1 MDKVNST
8 QQEQLLNIGAYL
20 REVRLEKGKQIDEVA
35 NQIFIR
41 PALVKAIEAGDWES
55 LPEPVFVQGFIRRYA
70 EYLGL
75 DGRELS
81 KRFEPT
87 PVSVL
92 PNPELAN
99 STSVE
104 GIIKP
109 QDKHGLKVLSKAEPA
124 QNGATLNPKKD
135 SRRNWNWLIGVLGV
149 AALVGLVVWLTTRNT
164 PQRVATPSDT
174 TDETAIAP
182 EADPETDSESVTT
195 SISPDTAPEPAET
208 ASPSELETAT
218 AASAAP
224 ITFAVNIEDDAW
236 LRVTADGE
244 RVYEGIL
251 SAGSQESW
259 TADTVLEVT
268 AGNSGSVLYSFN
280 GSEERA
286 MGNPGAVTRLTLT
299 PDTDP
304 ESLSAQ

>member
-1 MDKVNST
+1 MNPT

-20 REVRLEKGKQIDEVA
+20 RDVRKEKGKDIDEVA

-41 PALVKAIEAGDWES
+41 PALVRAIEAGDWES

-81 KRFEPT
+81 KKFEPT

-99 STSVE
+99 SSNVE
-104 GIIKP
+104 GVIKP
-109 QDKHGLKVLSKAEPA
+109 QDKHGLKVLSKAEMTH
-124 QNGATLNPKKD
+124 NGSAISPPKD
-135 SRRNWNWLIGVLGV
+135 SKSKGNWLI
-149 AALVGLVVWLTTRNT
+149 ALVAIAGLAGLVIWLTTRNT
-164 PQRVATPSDT
+164 PQRATTPDPATEEAAIAENSAADTNESEVPEEATP
-174 TDETAIAP
+174 A
-182 EADPETDSESVTT
+182 VT
-195 SISPDTAPEPAET
+195 EPAEP
-208 ASPSELETAT
+208 ASEVAEETAT
-218 AASAAP
+218 SEAP

-236 LRVTADGE
+236 MRVTADGE

-251 SAGSQESW
+251 TAGTQQSW
-259 TADTVLEVT
+259 TANSEMRIT

-280 GSEERA
+280 GSEA
-286 MGNPGAVTRLTLT
+286 QPMGAPGAVANLTLT
-299 PDTDP
+299 PETNP
-304 ESLSAQ
+304 ETQSAP

>member
-1 MDKVNST
+1 MNPT

-20 REVRLEKGKQIDEVA
+20 RDVRKEKGKDIDEVA

-41 PALVKAIEAGDWES
+41 PALVRAIEAGDWES

-81 KRFEPT
+81 KKFEPT

-99 STSVE
+99 SSKVE
-104 GIIKP
+104 GVIKP
-109 QDKHGLKVLSKAEPA
+109 QDKHGLKVLSKAGVPP
-124 QNGATLNPKKD
+124 NGSAISPPKD
-135 SRRNWNWLIGVLGV
+135 SKGKGNWLI
-149 AALVGLVVWLTTRNT
+149 ALVAIAGLAGLVIWLTTRNT
-164 PQRVATPSDT
+164 PQRATT
-174 TDETAIAP
+174 
-182 EADPETDSESVTT
+182 
-195 SISPDTAPEPAET
+195 PDTATEEAAIAENSPAENEVSEEAIPAVTEPEEPA
-208 ASPSELETAT
+208 SEVAEETAT
-218 AASAAP
+218 SEAP

-236 LRVTADGE
+236 MRVTADGE

-251 SAGSQESW
+251 TAGTQQSW
-259 TADTVLEVT
+259 TANSEMRIT

-280 GSEERA
+280 GSEA
-286 MGNPGAVTRLTLT
+286 QPMGAPGAVANLTLT
-299 PDTDP
+299 PETNP
-304 ESLSAQ
+304 ETQSAQ